1 MKKAIIISCIAA
13 SLLIIL
19 GESGILDSLL
29 FFLLVGAVPGTSYT
43 VPWSVML
50 LIIIGIMWLVIFRF
64 AFLDSFQ
71 TISSKKTAKAH
82 AQRKKRMPKRRFEQV
97 V

>member
-1 MKKAIIISCIAA
+1 MKKAIIIGCIAA

-29 FFLLVGAVPGTSYT
+29 LFLLVGAVPGTSYT

-64 AFLDSFQ
+64 TLLDSFQ
-71 TISSKKTAKAH
+71 SVSSKKIAKAH
-82 AQRKKRMPKRRFEQV
+82 VQRKKRMPKRRFEQV